1 MTPATLLRAL
11 RITLNLLAW
20 ASLPMLGPDH
30 RVRVHVPRA
39 GDITIDTGMLL
50 CGMCA
55 LSRVVQLHQ
64 DARIAHMTEADD
76 AQKRAL
82 IRAINDA
89 AGPSTGPIR
98 LLRDAS

>member
-1 MTPATLLRAL
+1 MR
-11 RITLNLLAW
+11 
-20 ASLPMLGPDH
+20 
-30 RVRVHVPRA
+30 

-64 DARIAHMTEADD
+64 DARLRLLTDADD
-76 AQKRAL
+76 AQKRTL

-98 LLRDAS
+98 LLRDVS